1 MTETAALVL
10 VAQKENHAVVN
21 ANYSPRQVYK
31 DHLVD
36 ENRCFSY
43 ADRPDFLGKD
53 GKLLDLARPFGI
65 SETPQSQSNGRE
77 LQVVF

>member
-1 MTETAALVL
+1 MIETAALVL

-53 GKLLDLARPFGI
+53 
-65 SETPQSQSNGRE
+65 
-77 LQVVF
+77 